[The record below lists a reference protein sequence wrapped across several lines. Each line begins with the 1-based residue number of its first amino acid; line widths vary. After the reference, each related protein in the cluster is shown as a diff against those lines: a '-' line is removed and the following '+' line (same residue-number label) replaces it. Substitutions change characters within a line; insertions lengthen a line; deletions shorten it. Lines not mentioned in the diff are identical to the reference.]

1 MREKE
6 IFSARKSVGE
16 RKRLTKIVFVCER
29 DLVREL
35 YIKIVSERGIEHLKT
50 LRYSQGPGT

>member
-50 LRYSQGPGT
+50 LRYWFL